1 MTEKSPFIKQDLFSL
16 SSNGGDLLSPSAYLC
31 LDEKALTVRS
41 SFTAPPIVTIENCS
55 LQQVYIDQVPF
66 LFSFGL
72 NDFEFWSEND
82 LDPQGYLVVESTS
95 TGFLVVST
103 CFKFK
108 PVSGEKID
116 LKDWEAA
123 IAQVFSLLT
132 DHLFD
137 MFSHPHFLRS
147 SQS

>member
-1 MTEKSPFIKQDLFSL
+1 MSFLGLFLEGFQKMTEKSPFIKQDLFSL

-55 LQQVYIDQVPF
+55 LQQVYIDQ
-66 LFSFGL
+66 
-72 NDFEFWSEND
+72 
-82 LDPQGYLVVESTS
+82 GYLVVESTS

-123 IAQVFSLLT
+123 IAQVFPIINLK
-132 DHLFD
+132 
-137 MFSHPHFLRS
+137 RAKG
-147 SQS
+147 